1 MARKIS
7 PRCKE
12 CRKEGEKL
20 FLKGERCFTDKCAL
34 SRRESISQG
43 KRRRRRRLS
52 PYSLQLRAKQRLKAV
67 YGVLESQFFGYFQL
81 ATKKGNPTLNL
92 LPLLERRLDNVVYK
106 LGFVSSRPQARQLIR
121 HGHIAVNNRK
131 MDIPSYLVKEKDVIS
146 LRKRAKEFKV
156 VKENLESRDPSQI
169 VPWLSLDKEKGMGEV
184 VRLPQNEDIGEVVAD
199 PQLVVEIYSK

>member
-12 CRKEGEKL
+12 CRREGEKL

-34 SRRESISQG
+34 SRRESSPQG
-43 KRRRRRRLS
+43 KRRRRKLS
-52 PYSLQLRAKQRLKAV
+52 PYSLQLRAKQRLKV
-67 YGVLESQFFGYFQL
+67 IYGVLENQFFRYFQL
-81 ATKKGNPTLNL
+81 ATKKGNPALNL
-92 LPLLERRLDNVVYK
+92 LPLLERRLDNVVYR
-106 LGFVSSRPQARQLIR
+106 LGFASSRAQARQLVR

-146 LRKRAKEFKV
+146 LRGKAKEFKI
-156 VKENLESRDPSQI
+156 VKKSLESRDPSQI
-169 VPWLSLDKEKGMGEV
+169 VPWLSLDKEKGMGKV
-184 VRLPQNEDIGEVVAD
+184 VRLPQNEDIGEVAAD